1 MSEEMYREIIHLI
14 GLQEGT
20 SPDSK
25 LARLHNKSVKE
36 LVEELVKILPPRII
50 EVPAPSPVVKVPRKG
65 RKNR

>member
-1 MSEEMYREIIHLI
+1 MSEETYLEIIHLI

-36 LVEELVKILPPRII
+36 VVEELIKILPPRIV
-50 EVPAPSPVVKVPRKG
+50 EVPAPSPVVAVPRKG
-65 RKNR
+65 KKNR